1 MYDSGAMVG
10 ALNVEPSKS
19 EGSGATADVRYW
31 IGGQWEGRGL
41 MIRACRAAV
50 DAAIPHFELA
60 SVTIHTGAGNMRARA
75 LAERLGFQM
84 LRVDRG
90 ASATE
95 DVIVY
100 SVSAGDWAENATN
113 R

>member
-1 MYDSGAMVG
+1 
-10 ALNVEPSKS
+10 
-19 EGSGATADVRYW
+19 
-31 IGGQWEGRGL
+31 
-41 MIRACRAAV
+41 
-50 DAAIPHFELA
+50 
-60 SVTIHTGAGNMRARA
+60 MRARS

-84 LRVDRG
+84 QRVDRG

-100 SVSAGDWAENATN
+100 SVSAVDWSENATA